1 MIAHHRSTLISALL
15 GAGVVLLYLWARMAL
30 ADAGPPLALD
40 AGPPVALVDAG
51 TVDRI
56 VAADH
61 APPVIAAPPTVEPAS
76 VDEGLSLASW
86 LWQRFRTGQATAAVI
101 VLLQVLG
108 LAAIK
113 RWAWVG
119 ARLPR
124 LTRGRALAAVS
135 SLTGSLATI
144 APLALAGAAVGNAL
158 GEAVLAAV
166 GVYLLPAPAQIAG
179 QTVPS
184 GEAVPT

>member
-1 MIAHHRSTLISALL
+1 MMISRHRRNVIDLSAVAIGLLIGLILAALL
-15 GAGVVLLYLWARMAL
+15 L
-30 ADAGPPLALD
+30 PLAKAEAD

-61 APPVIAAPPTVEPAS
+61 APAIVAAPPTVEPAS

-86 LWQRFRTGQATAAVI
+86 LWQRFRTGQATAAMI
-101 VLLQVLG
+101 VMLQVLG

-144 APLALAGAAVGNAL
+144 APLALAGSAVGNAL
-158 GEAVLAAV
+158 GGAVLAAV

>member
-30 ADAGPPLALD
+30 ADAGPPLDLD

-51 TVDRI
+51 VDRI

-61 APPVIAAPPTVEPAS
+61 APAVIAAPPTVEPAS

-158 GEAVLAAV
+158 GGAVLAAV